1 MIIRSF
7 YCRNEKEVQAIKKL
21 LAEMRAKGTKNESD
35 ETSHS
40 RL

>member
-21 LAEMRAKGTKNESD
+21 LTDMRAKGKKNESD
-35 ETSHS
+35 EISHS